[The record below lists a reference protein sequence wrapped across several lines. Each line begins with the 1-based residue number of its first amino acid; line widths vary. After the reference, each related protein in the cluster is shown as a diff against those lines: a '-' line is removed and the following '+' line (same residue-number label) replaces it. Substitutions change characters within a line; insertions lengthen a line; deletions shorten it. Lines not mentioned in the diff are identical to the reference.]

1 MKIIYK
7 YAKLPNN
14 KTLINRIN
22 DASVILYKKLE
33 DYDVNKNNDIS
44 SASDQSE
51 QLYVALAEL
60 LSVTYQVQLVFG
72 PVKAA

>member
-1 MKIIYK
+1 MKTIYK

-33 DYDVNKNNDIS
+33 DYDVNKNILFSTFINHTII
-44 SASDQSE
+44 
-51 QLYVALAEL
+51 
-60 LSVTYQVQLVFG
+60 
-72 PVKAA
+72 